1 MPKFVAVEHWYAD
14 AGSFGEAMTAYDNG
28 LFVSGGYVDIL
39 EVREDGKF
47 YTSEGEV
54 VNNE

>member
-28 LFVSGGYVDIL
+28 LFTSGGYVDIL

-47 YTSEGEV
+47 YDSAGNRV
-54 VNNE
+54 DA